1 MARPRADVRM
11 ARILNVIPWVVE
23 RQGATIEEIAER
35 FDVPAAEVVED
46 LSLVQCCEIPPYG
59 PDNTLGIAVV
69 DDQVLVEPN
78 ALLSRP
84 LRLTPAEAV
93 GLLAAGR
100 AAEQASPGPAG
111 GALSSALAKLES
123 AIGGRAPMAVDLE
136 TPEVLTEVAEAI
148 GDRRRLRIE
157 YLAAYSDEVTR
168 REIDPLRLTNTD
180 GHWYLAAWCHRA
192 DDLRVFRLDRIRELE
207 EGTETFDPAVADLL
221 PPDEVLPLSVDRLEV
236 ILEVPAGARWVSE
249 TYPVHSVEDLADG
262 RLRIRMGITGRVFL
276 GRLLLRLGPEARV
289 VSPPE
294 LVEVGREAAA
304 EVLALYSRR

>member
-1 MARPRADVRM
+1 MARPRADVRL
-11 ARILNVIPWVVE
+11 ARILNVIPWVVD

-35 FDVPAAEVVED
+35 FDIPMDEVVAD

-100 AAEQASPGPAG
+100 AAEQASPDPAG
-111 GALSSALAKLES
+111 GALASALAKLEK
-123 AIGGRAPMAVDLE
+123 AIGGRAPMEVDLE
-136 TPEVLTEVAEAI
+136 APEVLSDVAEAI
-148 GDRRRLRIE
+148 RNRHRLRIE
-157 YLAAYSDEVTR
+157 YLAAYSDEVTD
-168 REIDPLRLTNTD
+168 REIDPLRLTNTE

-192 DDLRVFRLDRIRELE
+192 GDLRVFRLDRIRELE
-207 EGTETFDPAVADLL
+207 VTAETFDPALGEIL
-221 PPDEVLPLSVDRLEV
+221 PPDEMPPLSVDRLEV
-236 ILEVPAGARWVSE
+236 VLDVPTSARWVSE
-249 TYPVHSVEDLADG
+249 TYPVHSVDESPEG

-276 GRLLLRLGPEARV
+276 ERLLLRLGPEARV

-294 LVEVGREAAA
+294 LAEVGREAAA
-304 EVLALYSRR
+304 EVLARYSR